1 MFRNQYDTDVTT
13 FSPQGRLHQ
22 VEYACEAVKQ
32 GSAVLG
38 ICSNTHVVL
47 AALRRSP
54 GELASYQKKLFK
66 IDSHIGIGISGL
78 VADARAL
85 SEFMRDESLSHR
97 YVFGSPIDAGRL
109 VTMISE
115 QAQVYTQSTEKRPYG
130 VGLLVAGYNEGSG
143 GLTEGP
149 RLFETSPAGVH
160 YQFYAQAIGA
170 RSQACKTYLQ
180 KYQAEFANSSKDE
193 LILHAAKAL
202 QGAAQ
207 TASEF
212 TSDSV
217 SIGIVGKDQTFTLL
231 SAEQVKKVLEQ
242 VPPPA
247 GGFAVSSESK
257 EEPQDREEEPSASSA
272 PVEEEGKRMDLD

>member
-66 IDSHIGIGISGL
+66 IDEHLGIGISGL

-115 QAQVYTQSTEKRPYG
+115 QAQVYTQSNEKRPYG
-130 VGLLVAGYNEGSG
+130 VGLLVAGYNDDE
-143 GLTEGP
+143 P

-180 KYQAEFANSSKDE
+180 KFQESFGESSKEE

-207 TASEF
+207 TAAEF
-212 TSDSV
+212 TSESV
-217 SIGIVGKDQTFTLL
+217 SIGILGKDQKFTLL
-231 SAEQVKKVLEQ
+231 SAEEVKKVLDQ

-247 GGFAVSSESK
+247 GGFAVSSDSK
-257 EEPQDREEEPSASSA
+257 EEPQDREEESASSSA